1 MVEPAAA
8 ELAGPAMV
16 TVIDTKV
23 GVEFVA
29 LLVIDFLPTPPHPAS
44 VRQVIKAEP
53 TKALILLICKILL
66 SMQSS

>member
-8 ELAGPAMV
+8 ELTGPALV
-16 TVIDTKV
+16 TLIETRV

-44 VRQVIKAEP
+44 VRQAIKAEP
-53 TKALILLICKILL
+53 TKALILL
-66 SMQSS
+66 M